1 MGSLS
6 NDSRGSEKSS
16 KEKKKEKR
24 KRDIKDEEFSPIKK
38 KVKIEEHIDIEKEN
52 NVVPTEILC
61 NETSKKSKKKKKKG
75 KSESDQNIIN
85 QEESCNESTKKA
97 KKKKKEKPEG
107 EPENNHPNEIINEES
122 IENDILGKQKKKK
135 KKKDRENE
143 VKENRLEDVEH
154 AVIKQN
160 YLKSDKVETD
170 NEIKAEPPNH
180 IMTEIKE
187 DLLDSLDSDAED
199 SNRVRFVKDV
209 VKKCCLKQFNFQGE
223 SQREI
228 LKAVSWILESDIQV
242 DRLNQKVK
250 RNFVDEK
257 HTSTSRIVQEFGCE
271 FSFFTEAEDSEILDR
286 LNFLVKNK
294 VISGAQA
301 LCDEL
306 KDKQRIHKHAGRII
320 GLYLCQNLQN
330 RLAYYVTD
338 RMLRLVAKLT
348 KKDEPTKSSV
358 RIPWTY
364 EEENFLAKC
373 VLFDRASRR
382 FIRVEKL
389 DEKTVDWANVTERLI
404 EFGRENSTRQ
414 NVRER
419 WTRVI
424 KGMLVEDEQEVEVT
438 YSYRKRLIEHVMR
451 LNVGDKREIRWKE
464 VAQHFPPKTS
474 SMLSQ
479 DFWNLI
485 RWNMKGDRTFE
496 QTLEVSHAKLEKRC
510 QRNVNSKMIEEKE
523 DNRSKFLDWYRGLD
537 FVS

>member
-1 MGSLS
+1 MG
-6 NDSRGSEKSS
+6 
-16 KEKKKEKR
+16 
-24 KRDIKDEEFSPIKK
+24 IKK
-38 KVKIEEHIDIEKEN
+38 KVKIEEHIDIENEN
-52 NVVPTEILC
+52 NVVPSEIVC

-75 KSESDQNIIN
+75 KSEFDLNIIN

-122 IENDILGKQKKKK
+122 IKDDILGKQKKKK

-143 VKENRLEDVEH
+143 VKENRLEEVEH

-160 YLKSDKVETD
+160 YLKSDKTD
-170 NEIKAEPPNH
+170 NEVKAEPANQ

-228 LKAVSWILESDIQV
+228 LNAVTWILESDIQV

-294 VISGAQA
+294 VISGAKA

-320 GLYLCQNLQN
+320 GL
-330 RLAYYVTD
+330 
-338 RMLRLVAKLT
+338 
-348 KKDEPTKSSV
+348 
-358 RIPWTY
+358 
-364 EEENFLAKC
+364 
-373 VLFDRASRR
+373 
-382 FIRVEKL
+382 
-389 DEKTVDWANVTERLI
+389 
-404 EFGRENSTRQ
+404 
-414 NVRER
+414 
-419 WTRVI
+419 
-424 KGMLVEDEQEVEVT
+424 
-438 YSYRKRLIEHVMR
+438 
-451 LNVGDKREIRWKE
+451 
-464 VAQHFPPKTS
+464 
-474 SMLSQ
+474 
-479 DFWNLI
+479 
-485 RWNMKGDRTFE
+485 
-496 QTLEVSHAKLEKRC
+496 
-510 QRNVNSKMIEEKE
+510 
-523 DNRSKFLDWYRGLD
+523 
-537 FVS
+537 